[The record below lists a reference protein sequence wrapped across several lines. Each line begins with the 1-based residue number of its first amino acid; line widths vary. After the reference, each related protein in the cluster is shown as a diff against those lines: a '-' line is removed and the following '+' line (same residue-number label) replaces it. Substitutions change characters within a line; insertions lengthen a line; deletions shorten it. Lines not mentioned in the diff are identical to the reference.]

1 MEISEER
8 LSVFEVG
15 YELEFTVANQIGHL
29 TVAKS
34 RHCESSRTDL
44 TNGEGSDAIG
54 TSGIEHLG
62 EGRLST
68 VAITENGT
76 RIDMSHKRGIGTHT
90 PGLGEVGLQAN
101 ELGVGVLEQCLIL
114 LVEAMSAK
122 TVVE

>member
-29 TVAKS
+29 TVTDS
-34 RHCESSRTDL
+34 CHCESSRTDL

-68 VAITENGT
+68 VAVTENGT
-76 RIDMSHKRGIGTHT
+76 SIYVIPEKGYALKDNGFTAAGSYR
-90 PGLGEVGLQAN
+90 
-101 ELGVGVLEQCLIL
+101 
-114 LVEAMSAK
+114 
-122 TVVE
+122 